1 MPAPARLAIEGLAKT
16 YRSATAGSGGRVSAM
31 PALADFT
38 HTFSPGAVTALL
50 GPSGSGKSTALAI
63 LAGLLPADAGRVLV
77 DAQDVTALPA
87 ERRNFGLVFQNYA
100 LFPHLSAQENIEF
113 GLRVR
118 GVNRTDRAARAR
130 AMLDLVR
137 IPGLAAR
144 RPAQLSGGEQ
154 QRVAVA
160 RALAFEPRV
169 LLMDEPLSA
178 LDAKLRDELRS
189 DLHALLSRL
198 EITTVYVTHD
208 QTEAMA
214 LGQELIILNA
224 GRIEQIGSPREV
236 YTRPANAF
244 VAGFL
249 GSANIFPGRLLPAAN
264 SGGGDGDAEPTLE
277 LPFARLPLPPAAVG
291 LVNGAPR
298 ACRVM
303 IRPEDVFL
311 AGPGEPA
318 HACGHVETALFLGSR
333 LRLSVRLGAG
343 LLASPAPAAQPSA
356 ASAAG
361 ETLLVDLDVR
371 HPAPG
376 RTEPINLRLETS
388 HLVVW
393 LEGEVPG
400 ATAEPAQP

>member
-1 MPAPARLAIEGLAKT
+1 
-16 YRSATAGSGGRVSAM
+16 M

-63 LAGLLPADAGRVLV
+63 LAGLLPADAGRVFV
-77 DAQDVTALPA
+77 DAEDVTALPA

-178 LDAKLRDELRS
+178 LDAKLRDELRA

-208 QTEAMA
+208 QGEAMA
-214 LGQELIILNA
+214 LGHELIILNA
-224 GRIEQIGSPREV
+224 GRIEQTGPPREI
-236 YTRPANAF
+236 YSRPANAF

-249 GSANIFPGRLLPAAN
+249 GSANIFTGRLLPADSAA
-264 SGGGDGDAEPTLE
+264 GAKLE

-291 LVNGAPR
+291 MVNGVPR

-303 IRPEDVFL
+303 IRPEDVVL
-311 AGPGEPA
+311 ATPGEPA
-318 HACGHVETALFLGSR
+318 HLHGRVESALFLGSR
-333 LRLSVRLGAG
+333 LRLHVRVGD
-343 LLASPAPAAQPSA
+343 Q
-356 ASAAG
+356 
-361 ETLLVDLDVR
+361 TLLVDLAA
-371 HPAPG
+371 HGPAPG
-376 RTEPINLRLETS
+376 ATAAIDLRLETS
-388 HLVVW
+388 RLVVW
-393 LEGEVPG
+393 PE
-400 ATAEPAQP
+400 T